1 MASGSGGGGSAAQPL
16 QLAAAWVLMASG
28 GRGIAARPTQFMGVA
43 PFENGQY
50 ARLLDRGRGGYR
62 FADESEERVRTDHHH
77 GLILEGDSP
86 HILLRGAYGRYVAG
100 MPMGAGEGPR
110 GGGVLETMDT
120 DVMWRTVPGPRGGG
134 VVLINASSYNG
145 VLRALRANG
154 KYQRWNTGV
163 SLQYIDRFNARFSSM
178 MEWEVQV
185 IPTRVQRP
193 PFQVGGEAWLCGL
206 QRRGSGEIQVG
217 VRVAD
222 DDGNFNIPGGEILL
236 ISGGSLIELGSALE
250 ERFNMRFGSMMEWE
264 IQVIP
269 TRFQVGQARR
279 LCGLRRRGSG
289 EIQVGVSV
297 ADHDG
302 NFNILGGEILLISV
316 RSLIELGSA
325 LEDRLSSSFR
335 FWNMSIFIRAGS
347 LGQPFPLLT
356 DLPSELDY
364 FEVVV
369 FMVGTP
375 GEKLLTDELTHSV
388 FCTLLFFCQK

>member
-28 GRGIAARPTQFMGVA
+28 GRGIAARPTQFMNPRGA
-43 PFENGQY
+43 Y

-62 FADESEERVRTDHHH
+62 FADESEERVRTDRHR

-100 MPMGAGEGPR
+100 MPMGAGEGPK

-134 VVLINASSYNG
+134 VVLINASSFNG
-145 VLRALRANG
+145 VLRALRSNG

-193 PFQVGGEAWLCGL
+193 PFQVGGAAWLFGL
-206 QRRGSGEIQVG
+206 WRRGSGEIQVG
-217 VRVAD
+217 
-222 DDGNFNIPGGEILL
+222 
-236 ISGGSLIELGSALE
+236 
-250 ERFNMRFGSMMEWE
+250 
-264 IQVIP
+264 
-269 TRFQVGQARR
+269 

-325 LEDRLSSSFR
+325 LEDRLGSSFR

-369 FMVGTP
+369 FMVCTP
-375 GEKLLTDELTHSV
+375 GEKLLTDELPHSV